1 MQGQV
6 RAAYTRAHARP
17 ISARCRDSGDS
28 WVTAR
33 STPRGRGAAPGV
45 SVVDL
50 PVRGAD
56 LVSRRAVHPA
66 QQHAHHHALA
76 ATIAGLENAE
86 SSCRTA
92 PASNGTTTSSRGDRR
107 RGSRRFVSNHLG
119 EALDPHACFLL
130 PSARD
135 AAAGDA
141 PAQREHPGDRASLCA
156 HPRVARV
163 NYPGLDSHPDRA
175 RAAALSRGGASGLVS
190 FGGGRPV
197 GEAVLRRVTLPAIA
211 ASLGGAESL
220 MTVPATTSHA
230 GLSTSERAAAGISE
244 GCFAARSASR
254 TSRFRATIC
263 GLLAPRRD
271 A

>member
-17 ISARCRDSGDS
+17 ISAKCRDSGDS

-86 SSCRTA
+86 SSCCTA
-92 PASNGTTTSSRGDRR
+92 PASNGTTTSSRVDRR

-130 PSARD
+130 PSDRD
-135 AAAGDA
+135 EAAGDA
-141 PAQREHPGDRASLCA
+141 PAQRARPGDRAIFVRSPAGRSRELSGARLASGPCA
-156 HPRVARV
+156 GGGAAARRGFGARQLRRRSSGGRGGAASRDAARDRGEPRRGRVGDDGAGDDVARGPV
-163 NYPGLDSHPDRA
+163 DERA
-175 RAAALSRGGASGLVS
+175 SRGGDLRGLLRS
-190 FGGGRPV
+190 SV
-197 GEAVLRRVTLPAIA
+197 GLEDI
-211 ASLGGAESL
+211 E
-220 MTVPATTSHA
+220 VPSDD
-230 GLSTSERAAAGISE
+230 L
-244 GCFAARSASR
+244 RSA
-254 TSRFRATIC
+254 RAE
-263 GLLAPRRD
+263 A
-271 A
+271 